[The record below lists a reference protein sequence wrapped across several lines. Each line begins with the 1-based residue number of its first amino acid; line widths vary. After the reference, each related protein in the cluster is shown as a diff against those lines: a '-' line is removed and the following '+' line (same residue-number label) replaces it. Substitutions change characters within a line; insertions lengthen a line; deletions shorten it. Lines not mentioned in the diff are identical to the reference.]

1 MADLEE
7 ICNLLALCIAGFA
20 TLSPWSAQDASRT
33 SVPHFRLWVLTSV
46 AGSPIPVRPTPL
58 TISPVLK
65 DFGHNSFRVYV
76 CMATQGCGTAFLAG
90 HLKIF
95 FYF

>member
-20 TLSPWSAQDASRT
+20 IPIALVCPRRIAHQRPSLSFVGVDERSGQPDTRAPNIT
-33 SVPHFRLWVLTSV
+33 YK
-46 AGSPIPVRPTPL
+46 IL

-76 CMATQGCGTAFLAG
+76 CMATPDGGKVF
-90 HLKIF
+90 
-95 FYF
+95 